1 MSVFGPA
8 QRLPF
13 SKPVFAWGN
22 GNQLA
27 VFDAA
32 VPAAGEDQKEQK
44 RQQQQ
49 PPKSSSPLVELVA
62 DRSIPLFQEVREPS
76 PWLDLLGLRCV
87 CVCVWVR
94 VCFMVDG
101 DGVRSPSSLP
111 DLCLIELTPAPMVSI
126 FAPVWT
132 CSCSSGAQLLIG
144 FSQIFGELQRH
155 IAQTVSL
162 LLAVQPSPLGSRPYL
177 RHRRLGHSARPRPLL
192 SDVGFLSS
200 SVFVFFL
207 FSCFH
212 FVGPRSP

>member
-87 CVCVWVR
+87 CVCVCGCVYVLWL
-94 VCFMVDG
+94 M
-101 DGVRSPSSLP
+101 
-111 DLCLIELTPAPMVSI
+111 AM
-126 FAPVWT
+126 A
-132 CSCSSGAQLLIG
+132 SGA
-144 FSQIFGELQRH
+144 H
-155 IAQTVSL
+155 PHSL
-162 LLAVQPSPLGSRPYL
+162 TFA
-177 RHRRLGHSARPRPLL
+177 
-192 SDVGFLSS
+192 
-200 SVFVFFL
+200 
-207 FSCFH
+207 
-212 FVGPRSP
+212 